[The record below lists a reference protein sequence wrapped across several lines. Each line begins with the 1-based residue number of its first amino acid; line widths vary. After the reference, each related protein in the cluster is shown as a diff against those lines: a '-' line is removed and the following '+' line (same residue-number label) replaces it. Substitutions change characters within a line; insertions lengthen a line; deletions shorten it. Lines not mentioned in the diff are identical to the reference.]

1 MLHRKLLTLVKCSSC
16 RLPSPGIEEAREK
29 GAAGVRGRVVGQ
41 GPVLGNM
48 GHAGSGAWTAHR
60 AAPPGH
66 RGCDCDGGGGV

>member
-1 MLHRKLLTLVKCSSC
+1 M
-16 RLPSPGIEEAREK
+16 REK